1 MVRLIA
7 ALIAVLIVGLLLPIP
22 AGGSVVVVVPFAGGM
37 AVAADSRTTIL
48 GATCDNRFKI
58 TQVKRPARTIV
69 AVTGAIAFIPQPVSG
84 QSLSCISLES
94 TPRLLDI
101 AAVVE
106 SYLEH
111 QPDDM
116 AKVSLEGVSAA
127 CVAAVQ
133 DFQKSRP
140 EALDPYVGKE
150 LFSVVVA
157 TYDPQSKIS
166 TILNFVVNISPDT
179 RAIRADRL
187 NRFTILAQDRR
198 GVWSFGETD
207 YLTKNV
213 FAGVGR
219 KYLCKPTRDFILESK
234 PVSAATQNEA
244 VAAAINIIAAA
255 TRTADDVPA
264 PSAIGGPIHVTLLTR
279 ARHPREIPLPF
290 DGSCHQHPQSVTR

>member
-7 ALIAVLIVGLLLPIP
+7 ALLVGLQLPIP
-22 AGGSVVVVVPFAGGM
+22 AGGSVVVVVPFAGGTV
-37 AVAADSRTTIL
+37 VAADSRTTIL

-69 AVTGAIAFIPQPVSG
+69 AVTGAIAFIPQPAYG
-84 QSLSCISLES
+84 QTPSCILLES
-94 TPRLLDI
+94 APRLLDI

-111 QPDDM
+111 QPDDI
-116 AKVSLEGVSAA
+116 ARVSLEGVSAA

-140 EALDPYVGKE
+140 EALDAYAGKE
-150 LFSVVVA
+150 LFSVVMA
-157 TYDPQSKIS
+157 AYDPRSRIS
-166 TILNFVVNISPDT
+166 TILNFVVNISAGT
-179 RAIRADRL
+179 RAVRADRL
-187 NRFTILAQDRR
+187 TRFTILARDRR

-213 FAGVGR
+213 FAGLGR

-234 PVSAATQNEA
+234 PVSAAPQNEA

-255 TRTADDVPA
+255 TRTADELPA
-264 PSAIGGPIHVTLLTR
+264 PSAIGGPIHVILLGR
-279 ARHPREIPLPF
+279 PRRPREIPLPS
-290 DGSCHQHPQSVTR
+290 DGSCHQPPQSVIR